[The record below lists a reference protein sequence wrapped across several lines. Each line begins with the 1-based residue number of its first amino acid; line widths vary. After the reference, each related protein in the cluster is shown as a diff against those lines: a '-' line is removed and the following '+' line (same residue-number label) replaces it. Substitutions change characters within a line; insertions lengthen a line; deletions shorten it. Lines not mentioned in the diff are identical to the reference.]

1 MGPSCCLPGRPLR
14 RGASGTAPLTAAR
27 RVFLSCVALT
37 RSQQFPARAL
47 LRLARCCRACQG
59 RGAKRRRGRLAPQS
73 PSLRGRRPE
82 PGAHIPSEAPG
93 ENPPRLPLRGPGR
106 PGCLGVRLSVALLP
120 AWSVCVAPAQVC
132 GCVVHPRPGLPGCA
146 AECGRARPSILPAC
160 SESTSPLLSYETP
173 ALGFGAHP
181 DLEWPHLNLS
191 TSAQT
196 LFANEAVL

>member
-1 MGPSCCLPGRPLR
+1 MITDGAFLLSPRPSPAPRGLWHGPAHSCS
-14 RGASGTAPLTAAR
+14 AS
-27 RVFLSCVALT
+27 FLSCVALT

-146 AECGRARPSILPAC
+146 AECGRARPS
-160 SESTSPLLSYETP
+160 SPRALSPRPPSSLTRHRP
-173 ALGFGAHP
+173 LDSGPTQIWSG
-181 DLEWPHLNLS
+181 L
-191 TSAQT
+191 T
-196 LFANEAVL
+196 LT